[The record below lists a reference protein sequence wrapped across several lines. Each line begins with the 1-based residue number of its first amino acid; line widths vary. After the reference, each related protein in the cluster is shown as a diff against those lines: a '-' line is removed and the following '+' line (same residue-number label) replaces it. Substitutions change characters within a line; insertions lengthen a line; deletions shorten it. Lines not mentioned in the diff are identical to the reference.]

1 MKTIAVDMDGV
12 LADVYR
18 QFIDMHFRD
27 TGEQLDTKTIRGLK
41 EREAF
46 PLLEKHVHAAGFFE
60 NAPLIPGAK
69 EALKQ
74 IHEQYKVFIVSAA
87 TEFPRSLQEKQ
98 SWLNRHFPFIPWQQ
112 MVFCGSKEIIR
123 TDIMI
128 DDHFKNLD
136 AFQGKTYLFTQP
148 HNENASSGR
157 HLRVNSW
164 EELVGLLATNK
175 QKKPFL

>member
-18 QFIDMHFRD
+18 QFIDMHFQD
-27 TGEQLDTKTIRGLK
+27 TGEHLVAEAIRGLK

-46 PLLEKHVHAAGFFE
+46 PLLEKHVHTPGFFE

-69 EALKQ
+69 EALQ
-74 IHEQYKVFIVSAA
+74 VIHERYKVFIVSAA

-98 SWLNRHFPFIPWQQ
+98 AWLSRHFPFISWQR

-136 AFQGKTYLFTQP
+136 AFEGETYLFTQP
-148 HNENASSGR
+148 HNENASPGR
-157 HLRVNSW
+157 HLRVGSW
-164 EELVGLLATNK
+164 QELARLLVADV
-175 QKKPFL
+175 QAHPEG